1 MELRQLLPIAIAFVV
16 IAVALSVG
24 SDVLTEVQDNFAD
37 DNNSTAYN
45 ASGKGLSGLTKISNW
60 LPTIGLVVG
69 ASVVIGTLIYY
80 FAFRGR

>member
-1 MELRQLLPIAIAFVV
+1 M
-16 IAVALSVG
+16 
-24 SDVLTEVQDNFAD
+24 
-37 DNNSTAYN
+37 
-45 ASGKGLSGLTKISNW
+45 SGITKIANW